1 MNSLKLFS
9 GALALAMFA
18 LWGGD
23 ALAVPVVDGTADAEY
38 GTALSVQNTKTQ
50 FGDNTSADLIA
61 NSGGSEIDQIFATV
75 ANGRL
80 FVTITGNLQTN
91 FNKLEVYLDSEAGGI
106 NTVNSAS
113 LPAGVDPFSG
123 GAFER
128 QQGLTFDTGFDAD
141 YYLTFSHGGENHN
154 GLGFWALTAHY
165 AELNEGTAGR
175 NVAAGMQLAPKGLP
189 QVLRGPLGPDFNS
202 DFDVDGQD
210 LLTWQRGLGTTPA
223 EKAGGDANDDDVV
236 DGGDLDLWES
246 RFDTDRTLADF
257 PFNPFPGGPSTE
269 SLLGPTL
276 PNLNQGETIDIDYIT
291 ANGLLAAELD
301 FANARSMNNSV
312 DLHMALDNSNVAG
325 VEGGGSPPWETTGDP
340 ANVRTGV
347 EFSIP
352 LSEVGNPTG
361 SIKLFA
367 FINGTGHDY
376 ASNQFSGEG
385 ILEANLGGN
394 GFGGHTGDL
403 SGVNLNDFLGDQ
415 FVTIP
420 NPAVAAVAAIPEPSS
435 VMLAAILV
443 VLGGVVHRRS

>member
-1 MNSLKLFS
+1 
-9 GALALAMFA
+9 
-18 LWGGD
+18 
-23 ALAVPVVDGTADAEY
+23 
-38 GTALSVQNTKTQ
+38 
-50 FGDNTSADLIA
+50 
-61 NSGGSEIDQIFATV
+61 
-75 ANGRL
+75 
-80 FVTITGNLQTN
+80 
-91 FNKLEVYLDSEAGGI
+91 
-106 NTVNSAS
+106 
-113 LPAGVDPFSG
+113 
-123 GAFER
+123 
-128 QQGLTFDTGFDAD
+128 
-141 YYLTFSHGGENHN
+141 
-154 GLGFWALTAHY
+154 
-165 AELNEGTAGR
+165 
-175 NVAAGMQLAPKGLP
+175 
-189 QVLRGPLGPDFNS
+189 
-202 DFDVDGQD
+202 
-210 LLTWQRGLGTTPA
+210 
-223 EKAGGDANDDDVV
+223 
-236 DGGDLDLWES
+236 
-246 RFDTDRTLADF
+246 
-257 PFNPFPGGPSTE
+257 
-269 SLLGPTL
+269 
-276 PNLNQGETIDIDYIT
+276 
-291 ANGLLAAELD
+291 
-301 FANARSMNNSV
+301 
-312 DLHMALDNSNVAG
+312 VAG